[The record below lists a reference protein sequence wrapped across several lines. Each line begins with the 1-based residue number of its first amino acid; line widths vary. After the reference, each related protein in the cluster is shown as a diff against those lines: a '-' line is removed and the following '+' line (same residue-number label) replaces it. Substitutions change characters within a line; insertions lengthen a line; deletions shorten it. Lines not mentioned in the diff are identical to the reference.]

1 MQLTT
6 GSRLRAWGASSGRRL
21 LGLPIFY
28 KVLIANSLIVV
39 GGAVV
44 GTTLTLLST
53 GNTEHLPAL
62 VTLFASTGT
71 LLSVVINWVVLRA
84 AFRPIA
90 ALEKA
95 ADQVRRGN
103 FHVRAPTVLFS
114 DPNLDALTATFNA
127 MLDTVVL
134 YQNRLRELSLRVLSA
149 QEEERRRIAREL
161 HDDTAQRLTAQL
173 IWLKTLEDRGGVAD
187 QHVLG
192 ELIRQTASALE
203 SIRAIAQEL
212 RPPVLDDLG
221 LSAAIEGLAAQQ
233 RQRFGL
239 PVSVTVRGQ
248 RRRLDPALEL
258 ALYRIAQEAL
268 TNVAKHAQANQAQVV
283 LSFDD
288 QAVTLEIR
296 DDGCGFDTSQP
307 PPHGSGLGLFSMRE
321 RAQLVGAEL
330 SLVSRPGHGTLVHVT
345 APLKPPNLVASHD
358 HTEAAPLAAHIRES
372 ER

>member
-1 MQLTT
+1 VSLTT
-6 GSRLRAWGASSGRRL
+6 SSRLRARVTSCGRRL

-28 KVLIANSLIVV
+28 KVLIANSVIVV

-53 GNTEHLPAL
+53 GNTEHLPEL
-62 VTLFASTGT
+62 VALFATTGT

-84 AFRPIA
+84 AFQPIA
-90 ALEKA
+90 ALAET
-95 ADQVRRGN
+95 ADQVRQGN
-103 FHVRAPTVLFS
+103 FHVRAPAVPFS
-114 DPNLDALTATFNA
+114 DPDLDALTATFNA
-127 MLDTVVL
+127 MLDTVVM

-161 HDDTAQRLTAQL
+161 HDDTAQSLTAQL
-173 IWLKTLEDRGGVAD
+173 VWLKTLEDRGGVAN
-187 QHVLG
+187 QHALA
-192 ELIRQTASALE
+192 ELIRQTAAALE
-203 SIRAIAQEL
+203 SIRNIAQEL

-221 LSAAIEGLAAQQ
+221 LPAAIEGLAAQQ

-239 PVSVTVRGQ
+239 PVAVTVRGP

-268 TNVAKHAQANQAQVV
+268 TNVAKHAQANQAQLL

-288 QAVTLEIR
+288 QAVVLEIR
-296 DDGCGFDTSQP
+296 DDGRGFDTTQP
-307 PPHGSGLGLFSMRE
+307 LPRGSGLGLFSMRE

-330 SLVSRPGHGTLVHVT
+330 SLVSRPGQGTLVRVT
-345 APLKPPNLVASHD
+345 GPLMPSDGAASLD
-358 HTEAAPLAAHIRES
+358 QPDPQS
-372 ER
+372 VPSPVVERDR